1 MIRNN
6 TRTNS
11 RGIRMNIKRK
21 PKISS
26 FAVKNKMKNEMM
38 AIDNSFDEAEI
49 VSSQK
54 YKNFENNKP
63 FKSGHNY
70 KATEESIEY
79 TRKRYPGLVMLQD
92 RDPEEAKAIRRK
104 GAYAAQEARKRNMKL
119 KEVLATILSCNA
131 TLTTEQRKIAV
142 QYGIISTKTKKLN
155 NSFLMMLILFKRAMQ
170 GNLQA
175 IEKIQDIIG
184 ENPWLEKYAD
194 KNDVGSELNI
204 NFYEGDIK

>member
-6 TRTNS
+6 IKTNS
-11 RGIRMNIKRK
+11 RRIRMNIKGK
-21 PKISS
+21 QKVNS
-26 FAVKNKMKNEMM
+26 FIVKNKAKQ
-38 AIDNSFDEAEI
+38 AFVVDNSFDEQEI
-49 VSSQK
+49 LNSKK
-54 YKNFENNKP
+54 YKNFEKNKP
-63 FKSGHNY
+63 FRSGHNY
-70 KATEESIEY
+70 KATDEAKEEA
-79 TRKRYPGLVMLQD
+79 RKKYPGLIMLQD
-92 RDPEEAKAIRRK
+92 RDPEEAREIRRK

-119 KEVLATILSCNA
+119 KDVLATILSCNA
-131 TLTTEQRKIAV
+131 TLTEEQKKIAV

-175 IEKIQDIIG
+175 IEKIQDIVG

-194 KNDVGSELNI
+194 KNDATNELNI

>member
-6 TRTNS
+6 IRTNS

-21 PKISS
+21 PKINS

-38 AIDNSFDEAEI
+38 TIDNNFNEAEI
-49 VSSQK
+49 VKSSQ
-54 YKNFENNKP
+54 YRNFESNKP

-70 KATEESIEY
+70 KATEEAKEEA
-79 TRKRYPGLVMLQD
+79 RKKYPGLIMLQD
-92 RDPEEAKAIRRK
+92 RDPEEARAIRRK

-131 TLTTEQRKIAV
+131 TLTAEQKKIAV

>member
-6 TRTNS
+6 IRTNS
-11 RGIRMNIKRK
+11 RAIRMNIKRK
-21 PKISS
+21 PKVNS
-26 FAVKNKMKNEMM
+26 FAVKNKMKNEAMV
-38 AIDNSFDEAEI
+38 IDNSFDESAI
-49 VSSQK
+49 VNSK
-54 YKNFENNKP
+54 EYKFLESNKP
-63 FKSGHNY
+63 YKSGHHY
-70 KATEESIEY
+70 KATEESIEH
-79 TRKRYPGLVMLQD
+79 TRKRYPGLMMLQD

-104 GAYAAQEARKRNMKL
+104 GAYAAQEARKRNTKL

-131 TLTTEQRKIAV
+131 TLTAEQHKMAV
-142 QYGIISTKTKKLN
+142 QYGIISNKTKKLN
-155 NSFLMMLILFKRAMQ
+155 NTFLMMLILFKRAMQ